1 MPGFSNAVQ
10 PGQTRYPNLLP
21 KPPGMPVPQGFY
33 LAELADTD
41 IHDFYA
47 CIDEAVAEYIEH
59 FELVAK
65 TYKSALGIRRE
76 PNREKRLAMYMLKP
90 AAMWLMQRW
99 LFPGPSKIFPNFIED
114 WTDFTQL
121 VQAAAEG
128 EFDDSQ
134 EPELYDAVR
143 KSGGEWIRTSAQQ
156 AQIGAEAVATPEA
169 VSALQGKFDAQQQA
183 QLATAP
189 GVQQ

>member
-10 PGQTRYPNLLP
+10 PGQTRYPNMLP
-21 KPPGMPVPQGFY
+21 KPPGAPVPQGFY

-41 IHDFYA
+41 IHGFYA

-59 FELVAK
+59 FEQVAK
-65 TYKSALGIRRE
+65 TYKLALGIRRE

-90 AAMWLMQRW
+90 AQMWVEQRFF
-99 LFPGPSKIFPNFIED
+99 FPGPSDIFPNFAED
-114 WTDFTQL
+114 WKDYTEL

-128 EFDDSQ
+128 VFDDSQ
-134 EPELYDAVR
+134 IVQQASTRGPQAF
-143 KSGGEWIRTSAQQ
+143 GQ
-156 AQIGAEAVATPEA
+156 AQIGLATGQSSAEM
-169 VSALQGKFDAQQQA
+169 LQSILAQQQ
-183 QLATAP
+183 